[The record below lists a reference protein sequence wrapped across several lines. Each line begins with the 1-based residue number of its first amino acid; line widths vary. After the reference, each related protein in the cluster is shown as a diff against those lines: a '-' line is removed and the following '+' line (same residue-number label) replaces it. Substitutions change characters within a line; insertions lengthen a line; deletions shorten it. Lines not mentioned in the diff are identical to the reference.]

1 MMGRKKYHILGDGIL
16 RLTRL
21 ACVVLATLVLFAS
34 ACSNNETP
42 QEPEKKPEKE
52 ESPVKA
58 TAPLT
63 GVETKVTPPERAVA
77 VTINNHPD
85 ARPQSGLSQAD
96 LVYEVLAE
104 GNVTRFLAIFQ
115 SEKPEN
121 IGPVRSARQYFI
133 DLSKGYDALF
143 IAHGYSPEAKQALQ
157 SGTIDQINGIQHDG
171 TLFKRANFRK
181 APHNSYITFKNIEKG
196 AEDAGYEMVE
206 APKSLEFLA
215 EEETENLSGDAA
227 ANVKVAYSQDSSFI
241 AEYHYDPQDDT
252 YTRSSG
258 GAATVEY
265 ENDNPVLV
273 DNVIVIEAAHTI
285 KDSEGRRGIDLDS
298 GGKAYVFQ
306 KGIAQEAEW
315 KNEDGRILPYING
328 EPIKLMPGKTWI
340 NIVPELTMVSFGE

>member
-1 MMGRKKYHILGDGIL
+1 M

-34 ACSNNETP
+34 ACSKNETP
-42 QEPEKKPEKE
+42 QEPDKKPVKE
-52 ESPVKA
+52 ETPVKA

-63 GVETKVTPPERAVA
+63 GVETKIAPPERAVA

-96 LVYEVLAE
+96 VVYEVLAE
-104 GNVTRFLAIFQ
+104 GKVTRFLAIFQ
-115 SEKPEN
+115 SEKPES

-133 DLSKGYDALF
+133 DLSQGYDALF
-143 IAHGYSPEAKQALQ
+143 IAHGYSPEAKESLK
-157 SGTIDQINGIQHDG
+157 SGAIDNINGIQHDG
-171 TLFKRANFRK
+171 TLFKRVDFRQ

-196 AEDAGYEMVE
+196 AEDAGYEMDE
-206 APKSLEFLA
+206 APKPLSFLTD
-215 EEETENLSGDAA
+215 EEAGNLSGDAA
-227 ANVKVAYSQDSSFI
+227 ANVKVAYSQDENFI
-241 AEYHYDPQDDT
+241 ADYHYDSENEK

-258 GAATVEY
+258 GAETVEY
-265 ENDNPVLV
+265 DNDNPVLL

-285 KDSEGRRGIDLDS
+285 KDSEGRLGIDLNS

-315 KNEDGRILPYING
+315 KNEDGRVFPYING
-328 EPIKLMPGKTWI
+328 EPIKLIPGKTWI